1 MIKYRVITEKGYAE
15 FSDQEAANDFALEKG
30 YEVGPI
36 EVSTF
41 DLSQHK
47 TDMEQAVDAL
57 VNQTMQELWYA
68 SKGDIAINALDPNSI
83 WQEEAQAISAWI
95 NATYA
100 TLQNYLATVTEE
112 TYVSIE
118 DFVNSTQPN
127 NTLKR

>member
-83 WQEEAQAISAWI
+83 WQEEAQALSAWI

>member
-1 MIKYRVITEKGYAE
+1 MIKYRVMTEKGYAE

-83 WQEEAQAISAWI
+83 WQEEAQALSAWI

>member
-57 VNQTMQELWYA
+57 VNQTMQGLWYA

-83 WQEEAQAISAWI
+83 WQEEAQALSAWI

>member
-30 YEVGPI
+30 YEVVPI

-83 WQEEAQAISAWI
+83 WQEEAQALSGWI